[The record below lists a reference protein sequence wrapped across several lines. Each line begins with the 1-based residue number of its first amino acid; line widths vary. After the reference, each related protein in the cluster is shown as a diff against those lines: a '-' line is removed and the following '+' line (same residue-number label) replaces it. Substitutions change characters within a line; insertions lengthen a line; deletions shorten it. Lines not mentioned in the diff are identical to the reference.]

1 METLN
6 VHADLVQRIKLYA
19 ERRQESV
26 ELFLSRLL
34 DQERLLSAEA
44 TNHSSQPVIT
54 TDGVA
59 MDAAA
64 PQSHHRSGAMYHSPP
79 PPGKEVEHSVVL
91 VQPFQL
97 LFEAAPVAI
106 LLIDEAGKILL
117 ANAQIEAMFGYLRQE
132 LVGMPVEILLPR
144 HLRDKHA
151 ALRVDYGSHPEFLP
165 LGIGRDLVG
174 GRKDGT
180 EFPVEIGLSYIAT
193 ENGLMILAFA
203 ADISERKRME
213 ETFHENVERYRIIS
227 NLMSDYAAAYHYLS
241 DDNDQAQLEWVIG
254 AFEPITGHSLADAS
268 SNFSLSQPVIP
279 EDLPIFEARQRKLRA
294 GQSDVSEYRI
304 RNKQGELRWVR
315 SYGFPEWDAEK
326 QRVVRVHV
334 GVRDITE
341 RRWAEEAYVTLVQN
355 SLQGLA
361 IYQDGR
367 NVFVNT
373 RLCEMLGYT
382 AEELYA
388 IEDPVA
394 TYVHPDNQ
402 VWIIAEFNRLMDE
415 GGKSDQEIHLL
426 HKDGEERWLRALSTR
441 VVYRGKPAIQVALFD
456 VTEQRRAEQ
465 SSAHAAAI
473 IHSSNDAIISK
484 SLAGTIV
491 SWNPGAEHM
500 YGYAA
505 AEMIGQPASL
515 LIPPERRGETDRILR
530 DIRRGSTVKYCE
542 TVHRHKDGHLLNVSL
557 TMSPIRDSHGEVTGV
572 SVIAQDITERIQ
584 AAIALRKSEGRLKQA
599 MNIAH
604 LGVWDWDIITDQTVW
619 AGEIFRMYGIT
630 PEEFTGK
637 GEDYLNFTLPEDR
650 QKQQDNLGR
659 AFAQGITEKSLT
671 NLDNLDVTIP
681 YQPRDFRI
689 LRRDGTICHV
699 QGDAIAIVDDDGHPL
714 RMLGI
719 LQDVTEQKL
728 AEEELRLYR
737 EQLERLVNERTA
749 ELEAITRRLRH
760 EIMERQEA
768 QEALL
773 AEKQHTEM
781 ILTHVADGVMSTD
794 VQGNILYV
802 NPAWEQLTGYT
813 VAEVKGRNPRF
824 LQSGY
829 SKRSNYKDMWETIMR
844 GDVWTGLFIN
854 RHKDGSNFDTLE
866 TIVPVK
872 NAQGEITHFVS
883 VWRDVTKEQK
893 LATMKEEFIAN
904 AAHDLNN
911 PITVLYTTLYLLK
924 RDPAQLERR
933 LALFEDQI
941 ALLQSLVDDLLTVSR
956 LERRLMPPTFKL
968 VDLNAIIA
976 KVVEPQ
982 ALLAANKALTL
993 ICSNPL
999 TDPLFIYGDPELLT
1013 RVVVNLVANAVNYTP
1028 YGGCVTITSYREG
1041 SSAVFVVDDTGIGIS
1056 AHDLPHIFDRFYRS
1070 DSARRAGQGTGLGL
1084 AIVKEIVDLHQGTI
1098 DVKSVTNEGT
1108 RFRVLLP
1115 IETQL
1120 TL

>member
-34 DQERLLSAEA
+34 DQEPLLSAEA
-44 TNHSSQPVIT
+44 TNHSSQPVVT

-64 PQSHHRSGAMYHSPP
+64 PAPQFHRPEASYHPTSPGATAQKGAEHQS
-79 PPGKEVEHSVVL
+79 VL
-91 VQPFQL
+91 AHPFQL
-97 LFEAAPVAI
+97 LFEMAPVAI
-106 LLIDEAGKILL
+106 LLIDETGKIVL
-117 ANAQIEAMFGYLRQE
+117 ANERIEAMFGYLRHE
-132 LVGMPVEILLPR
+132 LVGMPVEILLPK

-151 ALRVDYGSHPEFLP
+151 ALRTDFWSQPEFLP
-165 LGIGRDLVG
+165 LGIGRDLMG
-174 GRKDGT
+174 ERKDGT
-180 EFPVEIGLSYIAT
+180 EFPVEIGLSYTAT
-193 ENGLMILAFA
+193 ENGLMTLAFVA
-203 ADISERKRME
+203 
-213 ETFHENVERYRIIS
+213 
-227 NLMSDYAAAYHYLS
+227 
-241 DDNDQAQLEWVIG
+241 
-254 AFEPITGHSLADAS
+254 
-268 SNFSLSQPVIP
+268 
-279 EDLPIFEARQRKLRA
+279 
-294 GQSDVSEYRI
+294 
-304 RNKQGELRWVR
+304 
-315 SYGFPEWDAEK
+315 
-326 QRVVRVHV
+326 
-334 GVRDITE
+334 DITE

-394 TYVHPDNQ
+394 AYVHPDNQ
-402 VWIIAEFNRLMDE
+402 AWVIAEFKRLME
-415 GGKSDQEIHLL
+415 AGGASDQAIHLL
-426 HKDGEERWLRALSTR
+426 HKDGEGRWLRALSTR

-456 VTEQRRAEQ
+456 VTEQKRAEQ
-465 SSAHAAAI
+465 ASAHAAAI
-473 IHSSNDAIISK
+473 IYSSNDAIISK

-505 AEMIGQPASL
+505 AEMLGQPASL
-515 LIPPERRGETDRILR
+515 LIPPERRGETDHILR
-530 DIRRGSTVKYCE
+530 DIRRGSTVKHCE

-557 TMSPIRDSHGEVTGV
+557 TMSPIRDQQGEITGV

-584 AAIALRKSEGRLKQA
+584 ATIALRKSEGRLKQA

-604 LGVWDWDIITDQTVW
+604 LGVWDWDIVTDQTVW

-637 GEDYLNFTLPEDR
+637 GGDYLNFTLPEDR
-650 QKQQDNLGR
+650 QKQQDNVKR
-659 AFAQGITEKSLT
+659 AFAQGITEKAFASLE
-671 NLDNLDVTIP
+671 NLEITIP

-699 QGDAIAIVDDDGHPL
+699 QGDAIAIVDDNGHPL

-728 AEEELRLYR
+728 VEEEVRLYR

-749 ELEAITRRLRH
+749 ELEAIAQRLRH

-813 VAEVKGRNPRF
+813 VVEVKGRNPRF

-829 SKRSNYKDMWETIMR
+829 TKRSNYKDMWETIMR

-854 RHKDGSNFDTLE
+854 RHRDQNNFDTLE

-872 NAQGEITHFVS
+872 NTQGEITHFVS

-893 LATMKEEFIAN
+893 LAAMKEAFIAN

-911 PITVLYTTLYLLK
+911 PITVLHTTLYLLK

-956 LERRLMPPTFKL
+956 LDRRLMPPAFKL

-976 KVVEPQ
+976 RVVEPQ
-982 ALLAANKALTL
+982 ALLAANKALAL

-1028 YGGCVTITSYREG
+1028 YGGCITITSYREG

-1070 DSARRAGQGTGLGL
+1070 DSARQAGQGTGLGL

-1098 DVKSVTNEGT
+1098 DVKSVVNEGT